1 MMTESWYCLR
11 SKPNKEEFL
20 CSQLVA
26 SEIETFYPRLWVKP
40 VNPRSKKI
48 RPYFPGYMFV
58 SVDLDEIG
66 TNTLQWMPVALGLVF
81 YGSEP
86 APVQDE
92 LINAIR
98 NRVEAVNAA
107 GSEWLAGLKAGD
119 GVRIEAGPFAGY
131 EAIFDVRLP
140 GSERVRVLLTLLD
153 DQQVKLELPA
163 MHIQLK
169 DQPGRKASVR

>member
-20 CSQLVA
+20 WGQLMLR
-26 SEIETFYPRLWVKP
+26 EIETFYPRLRVKP
-40 VNPRSKKI
+40 VNPRASKI

-58 SVDLDEIG
+58 SVDLKEIG
-66 TNTLQWMPVALGLVF
+66 ANTLQWMPGALGLVF

-86 APVQDE
+86 ATVQDD

-98 NRVEAVNAA
+98 NRVNAVNAA

-119 GVRIEAGPFAGY
+119 AVRIGAGPFAGY
-131 EAIFDVRLP
+131 EAIFDVRLA
-140 GSERVRVLLTLLD
+140 GSERVRVLLTLLE

-163 MHIQLK
+163 VHIQVK
-169 DQPGRKASVR
+169 H